1 MIYLFVKDNKN
12 NKNKKIMKR
21 IVRLTESDLTRIVR
35 RVISEGTVGDSVFDN
50 ITNLIKTANISNWW
64 NKSAILNEIK
74 KIKSCQDYS
83 AFMARVKKRGFNTA
97 SDWIRKTLDT
107 NKDYDASQSA
117 YISNPL
123 KSLGTGLT
131 DEEFNVN
138 LSKLMTG
145 LYNMCKAQK

>member
-1 MIYLFVKDNKN
+1 
-12 NKNKKIMKR
+12 MKR

-50 ITNLIKTANISNWW
+50 VTNLIKTANIGNWW

-74 KIKSCQDYS
+74 KIKTCQDYS
-83 AFMARVKKRGFNTA
+83 AFMARVKKRGFTYA
-97 SDWIRKTLDT
+97 SDWIRQTLDT
-107 NKDYDASQSA
+107 NKEYDSSQAA

-131 DEEFNVN
+131 DEEFNVDLN
-138 LSKLMTG
+138 KIMG
-145 LYNMCKAQK
+145 NLYNMCKSQK